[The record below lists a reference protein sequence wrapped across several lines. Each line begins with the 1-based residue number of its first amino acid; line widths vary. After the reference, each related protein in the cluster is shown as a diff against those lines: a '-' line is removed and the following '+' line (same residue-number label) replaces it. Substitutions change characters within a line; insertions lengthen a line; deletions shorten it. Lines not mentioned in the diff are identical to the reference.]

1 MKYLSVWT
9 ADWRALCAGGL
20 LIGVVAFAA
29 LGLAQ
34 PPRGPTSPPGPIV
47 IDGSSTVEPVTSAIA
62 EEFRKTEQGKNV
74 RITVGISG
82 TGGGFKKFC
91 SDNPPERTD
100 IQDASRPITAK
111 EHEKCTKNQI
121 KYIEIPV
128 AIDGLA
134 VVVNKQNSWAR
145 CLTVGELGRMWEP
158 SAEGKIKSWKQIRAT
173 FPDRPLVLAGPG
185 PDSGTF
191 DFFTEV
197 IVGKAKA
204 SRGDYLASEDDNV
217 IVQAV
222 AGDINA
228 LGYFGLA
235 YLEQNLDELIGVTID
250 PSLNVDLKSDAECK
264 GVEPNFDNVLKGTY
278 QPLSR
283 PIFIYPNLV
292 SVNGKPEM
300 VQFVTFYLGKDGVRK
315 EVKDRRN
322 PGKTTLLVRQVGYV
336 EFPDKVYE
344 LALVC
349 FNKRITGSAF
359 VGKDGKPIGF
369 ATVPQV
375 ITQLEKRC
383 KSL

>member
-1 MKYLSVWT
+1 MKNQSMWI
-9 ADWRALCAGGL
+9 GGL
-20 LIGVVAFAA
+20 ARLVRVGCLIGVVAFSAA
-29 LGLAQ
+29 VLAQ
-34 PPRGPTSPPGPIV
+34 PPGGTTSPPGTIV

-62 EEFRKTEQGKNV
+62 EEFKKTEQGKNV

-111 EHEKCTKNQI
+111 EHDQCTKNQI
-121 KYIEIPV
+121 KYIELPV

-145 CLTVGELGRMWEP
+145 CLTVGELKRIWEP
-158 SAEGKIKSWKQIRAT
+158 AAEGKIKSWKQIRAT
-173 FPDRPLVLAGPG
+173 FPDRPLTLAGPG

-222 AGDINA
+222 AGDANA

-235 YLEQNLDELIGVTID
+235 FLEHR
-250 PSLNVDLKSDAECK
+250 P
-264 GVEPNFDNVLKGTY
+264 
-278 QPLSR
+278 QPQR
-283 PIFIYPNLV
+283 
-292 SVNGKPEM
+292 
-300 VQFVTFYLGKDGVRK
+300 
-315 EVKDRRN
+315 
-322 PGKTTLLVRQVGYV
+322 
-336 EFPDKVYE
+336 
-344 LALVC
+344 
-349 FNKRITGSAF
+349 GSQ
-359 VGKDGKPIGF
+359 I
-369 ATVPQV
+369 
-375 ITQLEKRC
+375 
-383 KSL
+383 

>member
-1 MKYLSVWT
+1 MI
-9 ADWRALCAGGL
+9 GL
-20 LIGVVAFAA
+20 ARLMRVGCLIGMVAFSAVV
-29 LGLAQ
+29 LAQ
-34 PPRGPTSPPGPIV
+34 PPGGTTSPPGTIV
-47 IDGSSTVEPVTSAIA
+47 IDGSSTVEPITSAIA
-62 EEFRKTEQGKNV
+62 EEFRKTTHGKKV

-100 IQDASRPITAK
+100 IQNASRPITAS
-111 EHEKCTKNQI
+111 EHEKCTKNKI
-121 KYIEIPV
+121 KYIELPV

-134 VVVNKQNSWAR
+134 VVVNKKNTWAK
-145 CLTVGELGRMWEP
+145 CLTVGELRRMWEP
-158 SAEGKIKSWKQIRAT
+158 AAEGKIKNWKQIRAT
-173 FPDRPLVLAGPG
+173 FPDRPLVLSGAGA
-185 PDSGTF
+185 DSGTF

-222 AGDINA
+222 AGDVNA
-228 LGYFGLA
+228 LGYLGFA
-235 YLEQNLDELIGVTID
+235 YAVNNLEKLKLVAID
-250 PSLNVDLKSDAECK
+250 PGLKVDLKSDDECK
-264 GVEPNFDNVLKGTY
+264 GVAPTFETILAGSY

-292 SVNGKPEM
+292 SVERKDKPEM
-300 VQFVTFYLGKDGVRK
+300 AQFVTYYLSKDGVRK
-315 EVKDRRN
+315 VVPDRRN

-344 LALVC
+344 LAQAC
-349 FNKRITGSAF
+349 FDKRITGSAF
-359 VGKDGKPIGF
+359 LDKDGKPKGF
-369 ATVPQV
+369 ATVPEV

-383 KSL
+383 K